1 MGLEDPS
8 LNDYTAVTEEVSLP
22 LLIELTQQ
30 LRLVACHLHLHNT
43 SSWGGGGERM
53 GAREES

>member
-30 LRLVACHLHLHNT
+30 LGLVA
-43 SSWGGGGERM
+43 
-53 GAREES
+53 